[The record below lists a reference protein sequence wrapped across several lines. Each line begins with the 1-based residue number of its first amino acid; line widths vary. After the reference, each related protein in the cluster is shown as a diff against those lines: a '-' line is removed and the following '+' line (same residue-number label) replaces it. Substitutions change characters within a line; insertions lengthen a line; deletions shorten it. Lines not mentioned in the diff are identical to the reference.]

1 MKRNLLTK
9 FSLLAI
15 AGLAL
20 SFSAPAQTAATPAAP
35 AAASKPDGATL
46 STDQILDKY
55 VNAIGGQVAWQKLNS
70 RVSKGTID
78 IPAMGVSGTVEIHEK
93 APDSMIAVVN
103 VAGSVFERGF
113 DGTVGWSDDPMN
125 GQRTLSGPE
134 LEDSKRQAD
143 FYHQLNIR
151 KHYPKLV
158 AAGTEKVG
166 DRDTYVIEAT
176 TPSGDVDKLYFDTQS
191 GLLLRAITNIHSAQG
206 PAVVQAELT
215 DYRDVD
221 GIKLPYSVHQTT
233 AQSSYTITFSEI
245 HHNVPLADSQF
256 AKPAAETPAPAAH

>member
-1 MKRNLLTK
+1 MKSNLTK

-15 AGLAL
+15 ASLAL
-20 SFSAPAQTAATPAAP
+20 TVSALAQTAATPATP
-35 AAASKPDGATL
+35 PAASKSDAATP
-46 STDQILDKY
+46 STDQVLDKY
-55 VNAIGGQVAWQKLNS
+55 VNAIGGQAAWYKLTS

-125 GQRTLSGPE
+125 GQRTLSGAE
-134 LEDSKRQAD
+134 LADSKRQAD
-143 FYHQLNIR
+143 FYHQLDIR

-158 AAGTEKVG
+158 VTGTEKVG
-166 DRDTYVIEAT
+166 DHGTYVIEAT
-176 TPSGDVDKLYFDTQS
+176 SPSGDVDKMYFDTQS
-191 GLLLRAITNIHSAQG
+191 GLLVRAVTNIHSAQG
-206 PAVVQAELT
+206 PAVVQADLT

-221 GIKLPYSVHQTT
+221 GIKLPYAVHQTT
-233 AQSSYTITFSEI
+233 AESAYTITFTEI

-256 AKPAAETPAPAAH
+256 AKPAAEAPAPAAH